1 MARTGSS
8 TRWTSRTTAS
18 PEPTT
23 PSRSNC
29 PTATPRRAG
38 WVVGTSSCT
47 CLAASRACRRARA
60 GDSLTSRPPG
70 LLAHLN
76 ITHGCASVPL
86 GVRDDVTTFERR
98 RSLMRHTIELT
109 LAAALVG
116 LAAVACNDGT
126 APASDQARVLAAEAE
141 QLGAMVDTAKV
152 EHAITFNGIVL
163 VDTSADG
170 VFNPTSRPLAGRM
183 TQQAVLV
190 RDASRPH
197 GWRVVE
203 LSPQD
208 WTVVDP
214 SRQTVAV
221 TDVKLYRNDT
231 LLVEVTDPSALF
243 DVTNRIPRFHV
254 GDTIKVVAAVTNTT
268 GSGFTPGS
276 FMFLHVRHAT
286 RLSTAWRRVPMV
298 DNGNGTWQRTWIASQ
313 TGIDRFIVD
322 ALDSATLLLGTADN
336 YRTNEVGIPYRIE

>member
-1 MARTGSS
+1 
-8 TRWTSRTTAS
+8 
-18 PEPTT
+18 
-23 PSRSNC
+23 
-29 PTATPRRAG
+29 
-38 WVVGTSSCT
+38 
-47 CLAASRACRRARA
+47 
-60 GDSLTSRPPG
+60 
-70 LLAHLN
+70 
-76 ITHGCASVPL
+76 
-86 GVRDDVTTFERR
+86 
-98 RSLMRHTIELT
+98 MRHTIELT

-126 APASDQARVLAAEAE
+126 APASDQAQVLAAEAE
-141 QLGAMVDTAKV
+141 QLGAMVDTDFGVAGAAATSASTEPAASSPASAGTASAGDTAPTFWGRLRVVPGGPRPIYHRDVTIQGDTAKV
-152 EHAITFNGIVL
+152 EHDITFNGIFL

-170 VFNPTSRPLAGRM
+170 VFNPTSKPLVDRM

-221 TDVKLYRNDT
+221 TDVKVYRNDT

-243 DVTNRIPRFHV
+243 DVTNRIPRFDV
-254 GDTIKVVAAVTNTT
+254 GDTVRVVAAVTNTT

-276 FMFLHVRHAT
+276 FLFLHVRHAS
-286 RLSTAWRRVPMV
+286 RLSTAWHRVPMV
-298 DNGNGTWQRTWIASQ
+298 DNGDGTWQRTWIASQ

>member
-1 MARTGSS
+1 
-8 TRWTSRTTAS
+8 
-18 PEPTT
+18 
-23 PSRSNC
+23 
-29 PTATPRRAG
+29 
-38 WVVGTSSCT
+38 
-47 CLAASRACRRARA
+47 
-60 GDSLTSRPPG
+60 
-70 LLAHLN
+70 
-76 ITHGCASVPL
+76 
-86 GVRDDVTTFERR
+86 
-98 RSLMRHTIELT
+98 MRHTIELT

-126 APASDQARVLAAEAE
+126 APASDQAQVLAAEAE
-141 QLGAMVDTAKV
+141 QLGAMVDTDFGVAGAAATSASTEPATSSPASAGAASAGDTAPTFWGRLRVVPGGPRPIYHRDVTIQGDTAKV
-152 EHAITFNGIVL
+152 EHDITFNGIFL

-170 VFNPTSRPLAGRM
+170 VFNPTSKPLADRM
-183 TQQAVLV
+183 TQLAVLV

-221 TDVKLYRNDT
+221 TDVKVYRNDT

-254 GDTIKVVAAVTNTT
+254 GDTVKVVAAVTNTT

-276 FMFLHVRHAT
+276 FLFLHVRHAS
-286 RLSTAWRRVPMV
+286 RLSTAWHRVPMV
-298 DNGNGTWQRTWIASQ
+298 DNGDGTWQRTWIASL